1 MEVLKRKSTLVAALT
16 LIIGV
21 GLGLGIGTW
30 TTRSDAAS
38 SSKSEKV
45 ELREEARRPSI
56 SRSGDWDPFREMER
70 MQEEIDR
77 AIRRATESFRLGPQ
91 RESFSRDRDLS
102 YSSSLDVRDREDHF
116 EVRAYLPDA
125 ETKDVKV
132 TTEGEQTLRVKVSH
146 RKEQKRD
153 SDDAQSV
160 WRELGQ
166 YEQVVTLPEPVNSKD
181 MKVDTRDHELVITI
195 PKAKAS

>member
-45 ELREEARRPSI
+45 EQREEARRPSI
-56 SRSGDWDPFREMER
+56 SRSGEWDPFREMER

-77 AIRRATESFRLGPQ
+77 AIRRATDSFRLG
-91 RESFSRDRDLS
+91 REPEPFSRDVS

-132 TTEGEQTLRVKVSH
+132 TTEGDQTLRVKVSH
-146 RKEQKRD
+146 RKEQKREK
-153 SDDAQSV
+153 DDTESV

-166 YEQVVTLPEPVNSKD
+166 YEQVVTLPEPVNSQE

>member
-30 TTRSDAAS
+30 TSRSDAAS
-38 SSKSEKV
+38 SSSKPATV
-45 ELREEARRPSI
+45 EREEVRRPSI
-56 SRSGDWDPFREMER
+56 SRSGEWDPFREMER
-70 MQEEIDR
+70 MQDEIDR
-77 AIRRATESFRLGPQ
+77 AIRRATEQFRLGPST
-91 RESFSRDRDLS
+91 EPFSRDLS
-102 YSSSLDVRDREDHF
+102 YSSSLDVRDRDDHF
-116 EVRAYLPDA
+116 EVRSYLPDA
-125 ETKDVKV
+125 EAKDVKV

-146 RKEQKRD
+146 RKEQKKE
-153 SDDAQSV
+153 DDAQSV
-160 WRELGQ
+160 FRELGH

-181 MKVDTRDHELVITI
+181 MKVDTREHEFVITI